1 MGGRQAHMDDSE
13 QREIARTEREA
24 EIADIVRAALDDVVA
39 VWPAGAPKLKEYFPS
54 VSAYE
59 ALPHISIWYFF
70 LMDADIEIAKA
81 TRVTA
86 WADRETRR
94 QLLAHGLSQDVAE
107 EAGIIFVTDED
118 ARRAESA
125 YHFFNGCGNWY
136 SEPKPHKGQT
146 F

>member
-1 MGGRQAHMDDSE
+1 MDDRE
-13 QREIARTEREA
+13 QREIARKEREA
-24 EIADIVRAALDDVVA
+24 EIADLVRAALDDVVA

-59 ALPHISIWYFF
+59 TIPNIAIWYFF
-70 LMDADIEIAKA
+70 WLDADIEIAKA

-94 QLLAHGLSQDVAE
+94 QLRGHGLAEDVVA
-107 EAGIIFVTDED
+107 AASVIFVTDED
-118 ARRAESA
+118 ARRAQTA

-136 SEPKPHKGQT
+136 SEPRPEKS
-146 F
+146 